1 MNIDAT
7 LVGQLIFILAI
18 VMAVVGFYLGKRKTQ
33 TPFLVSALGFV
44 SALVPPLALI
54 FLIVLVLKGDV
65 QQTYEN

>member
-7 LVGQLIFILAI
+7 LVGQLIFVLAI
-18 VMAVVGFYLGKRKTQ
+18 IMAVVGFYLGKRKTQ

-44 SALVPPLALI
+44 SALV
-54 FLIVLVLKGDV
+54 

>member
-7 LVGQLIFILAI
+7 LVGQLIFVLAI

-33 TPFLVSALGFV
+33 TPFLVSVLGFV
-44 SALVPPLALI
+44 SVLVPPLALI
-54 FLIVLVLKGDV
+54 FLIVLVLKNDV

>member
-7 LVGQLIFILAI
+7 LVGQLIFVLAI

-33 TPFLVSALGFV
+33 TPFLVSVLGFV
-44 SALVPPLALI
+44 SDLVPPLALI
-54 FLIVLVLKGDV
+54 FLIVLVLKSDV

>member
-7 LVGQLIFILAI
+7 LVGQLIFVLAI
-18 VMAVVGFYLGKRKTQ
+18 VMAVVGFYLGKRKIQ
-33 TPFLVSALGFV
+33 TPFHVSVLGFV

-54 FLIVLVLKGDV
+54 FLIVLVLKCDV